1 MSHYQLEDDSNMH
14 PLEYLFVTILIVG
27 FGNCL
32 IYLPHPPPM
41 MQSNAF
47 DIWEM
52 IHKVGYLVPFIG
64 LFINQRKTIFG
75 WFKKKKK

>member
-1 MSHYQLEDDSNMH
+1 MSHYEHDNDTNMH
-14 PLEYLFVTILIVG
+14 PIEFLAINVMFVVL
-27 FGNCL
+27 GNLL
-32 IYLPHPPPM
+32 IYLPHPPLIQVQP
-41 MQSNAF
+41 F

-75 WFKKKKK
+75 WFKKKRK